1 MKKPAAQFL
10 YTLKII
16 PKFRNLKQWMMSI
29 AIINEWVLSNNI
41 SKTFSFT
48 YFFSD
53 VYMYHVY
60 VKMINNKCASIYQE
74 YKVINYTA
82 F

>member
-1 MKKPAAQFL
+1 
-10 YTLKII
+10 
-16 PKFRNLKQWMMSI
+16 MMFI

-53 VYMYHVY
+53 VYMYYVY